1 MMESV
6 KSNVVWNE
14 QGFAANDGYVKAHTA
29 SSSSG
34 EYAGEVEVWVSK
46 GTGLPAH
53 AYLDRP
59 TFAGSGLAIV
69 RSPTGDAWITVQDH
83 RGEVVYNK
91 HTKEQLLIS
100 ELGHIPDE
108 YTDLKPSSPFDI
120 WSGAEW
126 ERDENA
132 ESMAALIAAQDE
144 QSSRLYIA
152 SQQIAILKPAVDGG
166 YAKPEHSQLLSDW
179 QRYRYELTLVPEQAG
194 WPVSHQLPEQ
204 PASVI

>member
-14 QGFAANDGYVKAHTA
+14 HGFAANDGYVKAHTA

-53 AYLDRP
+53 AYLDQP
-59 TFAGSGLAIV
+59 PSADSGFAIV
-69 RSPTGDAWITVQDH
+69 RSQACDAWITVQDH

-100 ELGHIPDE
+100 ELGPIPDE
-108 YTDLKPSSPFDI
+108 YTDLAPSSPFDI
-120 WSGAEW
+120 WSGAAW
-126 ERDENA
+126 VRDENA
-132 ESMAALIAAQDE
+132 ESMAAIIAAQEE

-179 QRYRYELTLVPEQAG
+179 QRYRYELTMIPDQAG
-194 WPVSHQLPEQ
+194 WPERPQWPAQ
-204 PASVI
+204 PATVI